1 MYFCHIIDNDMSEEK
16 EVLKTTFFDRL
27 QMEHND
33 LMEKHIRLV
42 KFLPSV
48 NKDEQQIPEEE
59 LILLKLQEMTMK
71 QYGYILERRIN
82 LITKRL
88 KNDIVS

>member
-1 MYFCHIIDNDMSEEK
+1 MYFCHIIDNDMSEKK

-42 KFLPSV
+42 KFLSSV

-59 LILLKLQEMTMK
+59 LSLLKLQEMTMK

>member
-1 MYFCHIIDNDMSEEK
+1 MSEEK
-16 EVLKTTFFDRL
+16 EVLKPTFFDRL

-42 KFLPSV
+42 KFLSSV

-59 LILLKLQEMTMK
+59 LSLLKLQEMTMK

>member
-42 KFLPSV
+42 KFLSSV